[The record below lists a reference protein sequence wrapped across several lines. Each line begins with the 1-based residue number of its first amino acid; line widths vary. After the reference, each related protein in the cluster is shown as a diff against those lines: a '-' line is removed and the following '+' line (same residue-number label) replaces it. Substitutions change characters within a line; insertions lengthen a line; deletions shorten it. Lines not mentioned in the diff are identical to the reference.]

1 MFNIVLT
8 AIERGRAV
16 VFLMGVILLSG
27 LAVLINIPK
36 EAEPDIPIPYIYVSV
51 IHPGISP
58 EDAERLL
65 VRPLEKELMLAEG
78 LDAVLVAREA
88 EHGAVGEGLLVV
100 QGAAREVP
108 VHDRLRTTHAR
119 ARRR

>member
-36 EAEPDIPIPYIYVSV
+36 EAHQEAS
-51 IHPGISP
+51 
-58 EDAERLL
+58 
-65 VRPLEKELMLAEG
+65 
-78 LDAVLVAREA
+78 AVFYKRFAS
-88 EHGAVGEGLLVV
+88 
-100 QGAAREVP
+100 
-108 VHDRLRTTHAR
+108 TTM
-119 ARRR
+119 